1 MVYALQAQLAFAT
14 EARRDNVATA
24 VETRIAGKPR
34 FGLDYLSRQ
43 PVNDDPWGLIVE
55 LRFTSRADQEDLQ
68 ARIDAVA
75 TGANAPLAGSY
86 VRIHDCPHDETEA
99 AACEIA
105 AERTW

>member
-1 MVYALQAQLAFAT
+1 M
-14 EARRDNVATA
+14 
-24 VETRIAGKPR
+24 
-34 FGLDYLSRQ
+34 
-43 PVNDDPWGLIVE
+43 
-55 LRFTSRADQEDLQ
+55 
-68 ARIDAVA
+68 A